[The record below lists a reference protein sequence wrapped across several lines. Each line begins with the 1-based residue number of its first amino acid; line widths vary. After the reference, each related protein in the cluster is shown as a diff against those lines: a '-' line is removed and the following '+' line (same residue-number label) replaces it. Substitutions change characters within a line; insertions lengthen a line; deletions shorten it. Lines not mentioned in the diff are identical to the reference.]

1 MGGNDVDCGV
11 DLEERSMV
19 SLGSTTSKTPPPQIP
34 TGSKKF
40 STGPCYTCRR
50 RRVTCDRLLPTCQ
63 KCDKA
68 QKACL
73 GYTKPITW
81 VRGIAS
87 RGKMMGLTFG
97 NVTAKKSSPAYL
109 GHGVFPP
116 GGNEPADSLSSGGLG
131 SVQTSLGLP
140 CNIGCLSSWSSS
152 LDVSNVVEECPRS
165 GVAFP
170 EWNSSGRCNESERGY
185 NPPIPLTL
193 IDPLFQGLDKISRHY
208 LTYFDRNFCK
218 LMVLF
223 EVPHNNPY
231 RRLIQMVNVS
241 SGLCAAMAAIGA
253 CHHLHIL
260 HYSDQS
266 QPVERS
272 CKSKG
277 SLLEDGEQF
286 ARSPNP
292 NVRVAYQHLLLLK
305 HRALCQ
311 LELTLS
317 NPKTR
322 GEDASIASALLL
334 MVLDMVESG
343 RGTWKVHVEGAKKLL
358 QSRIFPLLAN
368 ASDGASPLPRAI
380 YDGFN
385 MFLAGSC
392 LTFDIMGS
400 TLTPSGSWSEPIS
413 SHLITSPNL
422 LSDTEKKVWL
432 GCPGSLLRIVLYIS
446 SLRHTASSPQTL
458 APRVNISTI
467 LSQINAFD
475 PERWTRDIYSSL
487 YTGTEY
493 QVSDHHLSRGSHWR
507 TPPVL
512 ESSDSTDSNI
522 PFSNSDALYHLAS
535 AYKITITIYAIRIL
549 LHPSPDECTF
559 FAEQVTTVLNH
570 LSLIPPT
577 SELFKSILWPTFI
590 AGAECRS
597 PEQRTWF
604 HDKLD
609 QMWRQCWTLNIREA
623 MRVLDVIWSRE
634 YQHDG
639 DWAADF
645 DRLGANWLFI

>member
-1 MGGNDVDCGV
+1 
-11 DLEERSMV
+11 
-19 SLGSTTSKTPPPQIP
+19 
-34 TGSKKF
+34 
-40 STGPCYTCRR
+40 
-50 RRVTCDRLLPTCQ
+50 
-63 KCDKA
+63 
-68 QKACL
+68 
-73 GYTKPITW
+73 
-81 VRGIAS
+81 
-87 RGKMMGLTFG
+87 MMGLTFG
-97 NVTAKKSSPAYL
+97 NVTAKKASPGYPV
-109 GHGVFPP
+109 HGVVPP
-116 GGNEPADSLSSGGLG
+116 GGNEPADSVSTGGLG
-131 SVQTSLGLP
+131 LVQTSLGLP
-140 CNIGCLSSWSSS
+140 CNIGCLSSWSPS
-152 LDVSNVVEECPRS
+152 LVVSNVVEECPRS

-170 EWNSSGRCNESERGY
+170 EWNSSGRCNETERGY

-311 LELTLS
+311 LEQTLS

-322 GEDASIASALLL
+322 GEDAPIASALLL

-343 RGTWKVHVEGAKKLL
+343 RGTWKLHVEGAKKLL
-358 QSRIFPLLAN
+358 QSRIFPLLAK

-392 LTFDIMGS
+392 LT
-400 TLTPSGSWSEPIS
+400 
-413 SHLITSPNL
+413 
-422 LSDTEKKVWL
+422 
-432 GCPGSLLRIVLYIS
+432 
-446 SLRHTASSPQTL
+446 
-458 APRVNISTI
+458 
-467 LSQINAFD
+467 
-475 PERWTRDIYSSL
+475 
-487 YTGTEY
+487 
-493 QVSDHHLSRGSHWR
+493 GSHWR

-549 LHPSPDECTF
+549 LHPSPNECTF
-559 FAEQVTTVLNH
+559 FAEQVTKVLNH

-590 AGAECRS
+590 AGAECRC

-623 MRVLDVIWSRE
+623 MRVLDVIWRRE

-639 DWAADF
+639 DWRRF
-645 DRLGANWLFI
+645 DRLVQHRDKHNRHQLLIVTAMTATTDMRIRTARIMRVILVQLRAVKLTGRFDNIKQHKYLPLIRTQLPHHSLRMVKAGLEFSAGTVDASSVSAMADSADWCLSPLAMPHQPTSITSLCQSASPIPSGFGTNYHRWVVQLGRRGMGINSSKGRDKGMVWVQVAQVIVQQMTGLVDIYASS